1 MNFLS
6 PKKSRLDQKLRMT
19 KGSEPRQEEK
29 LFHSN
34 VVTKITPRSED
45 SKAQKRIASSE
56 VWQAR
61 VWHAL
66 RHLDDRSVLNQ
77 SPLARLSYIERLAN
91 KEFRGNILVRGLALR
106 EVLVDCIDRII
117 EQGDSE
123 RGLHNTCE
131 FLRLVKE
138 GMSLTAI
145 GKTLGVSREHVTRV
159 YKRKAVELL
168 TEIFLSTIRD
178 GRCA

>member
-1 MNFLS
+1 
-6 PKKSRLDQKLRMT
+6 MT
-19 KGSEPRQEEK
+19 GP
-29 LFHSN
+29 
-34 VVTKITPRSED
+34 VTSWSLVP
-45 SKAQKRIASSE
+45 IASPE

-66 RHLDDRSVLNQ
+66 RHLDDRSILNQ
-77 SPLARLSYIERLAN
+77 SPLARLAHIQRLAD

-117 EQGDSE
+117 EQGNSE

-131 FLRLVKE
+131 FLRLAKE
-138 GMSLTAI
+138 GMSLKAI
-145 GKTLGVSREHVTRV
+145 SKTLGVSREHVTRF
-159 YKRKAVELL
+159 YKKKAVELL
-168 TEIFLSTIRD
+168 TRIFLSTIRD

>member
-1 MNFLS
+1 
-6 PKKSRLDQKLRMT
+6 
-19 KGSEPRQEEK
+19 
-29 LFHSN
+29 
-34 VVTKITPRSED
+34 
-45 SKAQKRIASSE
+45 
-56 VWQAR
+56 
-61 VWHAL
+61 
-66 RHLDDRSVLNQ
+66 
-77 SPLARLSYIERLAN
+77 LAD
-91 KEFRGNILVRGLALR
+91 KEFQGNILVRGLALR
-106 EVLVDCIDRII
+106 EVLVDCRDGII

-168 TEIFLSTIRD
+168 TKIFLSTIRD